1 MAPRR
6 STRTTS
12 SSLLFDGS
20 SEAGGPLES
29 SHLEDVQAQAVH
41 TAVGRG
47 MSPGPAKY
55 SSSYGSPPTIMPTR
69 QNVARQRYN
78 FSSAL
83 SHVVDAVEQDNENDA
98 RERAQRE
105 AEQQQRIQAEA
116 ENAQAERA
124 TDRASVPV
132 PSQPSSRPT
141 DETLESVE
149 LVREPAGDSAASAS
163 DQSTKRRT
171 TTRNRTSRTAQ
182 AAQATEGPQPAD
194 ETPPPDFTAEE
205 QVFAE
210 ARIFTPEL
218 PVRSTS
224 VVSKTS
230 NILQSILNSARRIST
245 TREVPDDDAVR
256 QAYPQFKFIRP
267 RPDYGSD
274 TTPEPAATRPRR
286 GSKATTNGNAN
297 ANASAKAATFVQGVE
312 RTESTTPATTTGR
325 GALRSIKSRLATPG
339 PGFSI
344 RNRKSLFNPSRDPS
358 QDELASNDN
367 EVEQTATARST
378 FGRRRTRTQTQ
389 PVVEEQQPQQQQHQQ
404 TAAENARPAPAVASD
419 RPKAKSPKGFWSF
432 LRDVGEFS
440 RVIAMAITFLVLG
453 AVALRVFVIST
464 SPDELYKGYR
474 VDNRLH
480 WYGSDWRS
488 NLRQFVPY
496 ALVHP
501 LGAISDED
509 FARVN
514 GLILSH
520 ANEVAQM
527 KHADRLHS
535 DALERINR
543 ILPTMVHMELDR
555 RGRPVITQEF
565 WHALKDTIHADKDI
579 FNLIWAKDGSMAI
592 SELQW
597 TALKRQLQSSGLLPD
612 SNTKA
617 LSVSDVEGI
626 TANTLSKSWESWL
639 QQNQKKIKDL
649 LGVVVTEDRPATAP
663 SPPTQHIDYN
673 EIVDRLSDHQIAKLA
688 RQLASSPEARQVL
701 VPRQDFLKLLQNS
714 FVEHRLEI
722 KGEIADLETRVV
734 EIARVAASAVSSV
747 RSSPSE
753 SSPSTT
759 GVTGSGSMSKR
770 EIMTLVDQ
778 LVRKGISDAQLEAMA
793 RGKIKAHWDSS
804 LVKRVN
810 FFTQNLGAMIHPHY
824 SSPSYEVATTPLWKL
839 GMGVIGNGKK
849 GVDANGQ
856 GYPDSSGHPAP
867 GSERASIV
875 FEQWEQDGDCW
886 CGATKGSRQVRSTK
900 RHISNDKGPTDI
912 GIRLGL
918 RILPQYLVVEHIS
931 PSATLD
937 PGATPKD
944 LEVWVQITDYAQQ
957 RPLQDWSMSQFPDTD
972 DDEPLFGH
980 GFIKVGQF
988 TYEAN
993 KEDGSSGG
1001 VAGNGV
1007 GGAQVF
1013 RLSPDLQ
1020 TLDATT
1026 DFVIVRAVSNYG
1038 SQDHTCFYRLRMYG
1052 EHRPDV
1058 VE

>member
-1 MAPRR
+1 MPPRR

-20 SEAGGPLES
+20 SEAGGPLNN
-29 SHLEDVQAQAVH
+29 SHLDDMQPQSVH
-41 TAVGRG
+41 TAVGHG

-105 AEQQQRIQAEA
+105 VEQQERIRSEA
-116 ENAQAERA
+116 EEAQLDSATAQERPTA
-124 TDRASVPV
+124 
-132 PSQPSSRPT
+132 SSRPT

-149 LVREPAGDSAASAS
+149 LVREPAGDTTSAS
-163 DQSTKRRT
+163 EQSTRRQGSA
-171 TTRNRTSRTAQ
+171 RTQSATARHSARTEPA
-182 AAQATEGPQPAD
+182 PQPAD
-194 ETPPPDFTAEE
+194 ETPPPDFTTEE
-205 QVFAE
+205 QLFAE
-210 ARIFTPEL
+210 AQIFTPVV
-218 PVRSTS
+218 PTRNTS

-230 NILQSILNSARRIST
+230 NILQSILNSARRMST
-245 TREVPDDDAVR
+245 TREVPDDEAIW
-256 QAYPQFKFIRP
+256 QAYPQFRFIRP
-267 RPDYGSD
+267 RPAYGSGNPP
-274 TTPEPAATRPRR
+274 PEGRATKLLPPR
-286 GSKATTNGNAN
+286 KATV
-297 ANASAKAATFVQGVE
+297 SEAKVAE
-312 RTESTTPATTTGR
+312 RTETTTPATTGR
-325 GALRSIKSRLATPG
+325 SGLRSIKSRIATPG
-339 PGFSI
+339 PGLSV
-344 RNRKSLFNPSRDPS
+344 RNRKSVFKPSRDPS

-367 EVEQTATARST
+367 EVESTTSARSLL
-378 FGRRRTRTQTQ
+378 GRRRSTRTQTQ
-389 PVVEEQQPQQQQHQQ
+389 SVVE
-404 TAAENARPAPAVASD
+404 D
-419 RPKAKSPKGFWSF
+419 RPPEAIEKDAEPVSKSKSSSSKPPKSRWSF
-432 LRDVGEFS
+432 LWDFGEFTKML
-440 RVIAMAITFLVLG
+440 AMGITLIVLS
-453 AVALRVFVIST
+453 AVAVRVFVIST
-464 SPDELYKGYR
+464 SPDNLYKGYR
-474 VDNRLH
+474 VDNRLR

-488 NLRQFVPY
+488 NLRQLVPF

-501 LGAISDED
+501 LGAISDEE

-543 ILPTMVHMELDR
+543 ILPAMVHMELDR

-565 WHALKDTIHADKDI
+565 WHALKDTIQDDKDI
-579 FNLIWAKDGSMAI
+579 FNLIWSKDGSMAI
-592 SELQW
+592 SDLQW

-612 SNTKA
+612 ANTKA
-617 LSVSDVEGI
+617 LSVSDVEEI
-626 TANTLSKSWESWL
+626 TSTTLSKSWEAWL
-639 QQNQKKIKDL
+639 RQNQNKVKNI
-649 LGVVVTEDRPATAP
+649 LGVVAVEDRTTTSP
-663 SPPTQHIDYN
+663 SPHVDYN
-673 EIVDRLSDHQIAKLA
+673 EFVDHLSDNQIAKLA
-688 RQLASSPEARQVL
+688 RQIASTPEAKQVI
-701 VPRQDFLKLLQNS
+701 VPRQDFLQILQNS

-722 KGEIADLETRVV
+722 KGEIAELEARVV

-753 SSPSTT
+753 SSPPTT
-759 GVTGSGSMSKR
+759 GVPGSGGMSKR

-804 LVKRVN
+804 LIKKVN
-810 FFTQNLGAMIHPHY
+810 YFTKNLGAAVHPHH
-824 SSPSYEVATTPLWKL
+824 SSPPYEVTKSPLWKL
-839 GMGVIGNGKK
+839 SMAGLGGSSDTSGN
-849 GVDANGQ
+849 AH
-856 GYPDSSGHPAP
+856 PDTSGHPSP
-867 GSERASIV
+867 GSRRGSIT

-886 CGATKGSRQVRSTK
+886 CGAAKASRSLSKRGRSA
-900 RHISNDKGPTDI
+900 RGPTDI
-912 GIRLGL
+912 AIKLGM
-918 RILPQYLVVEHIS
+918 RILPQYFVVEHIS

-957 RPLQDWSMSQFPDTD
+957 RPLQDWSMSQFPETD
-972 DDEPLFGH
+972 DDDPLFGW
-980 GFIKVGQF
+980 GFVKVGQF

-993 KEDGSSGG
+993 RADGGSSGG

-1007 GGAQVF
+1007 GDAQIF
-1013 RLSPDLQ
+1013 RLSPDLE
-1020 TLDATT
+1020 TLDAVT
-1026 DFVIVRAVSNYG
+1026 DFVLIRAVSNYG
-1038 SQDHTCFYRLRMYG
+1038 NQDHTCFYRLRMYG
-1052 EHRPDV
+1052 DHRPDV